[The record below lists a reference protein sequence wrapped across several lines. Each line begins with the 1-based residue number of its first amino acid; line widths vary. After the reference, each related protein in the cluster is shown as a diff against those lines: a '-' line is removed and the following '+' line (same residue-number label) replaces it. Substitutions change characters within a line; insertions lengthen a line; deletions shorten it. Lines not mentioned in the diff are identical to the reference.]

1 SKLPL
6 LIQNNVPV
14 LIDTVHGIAHN
25 KIMILDDTNVITGS
39 FNFTDA
45 ADSRNAENVLII
57 QDSELARIYKDNW
70 DKRAKTAKHYT
81 EATWPNISIHSKQ

>member
-1 SKLPL
+1 V
-6 LIQNNVPV
+6 I
-14 LIDTVHGIAHN
+14 
-25 KIMILDDTNVITGS
+25 ILDNTNVITGS

-70 DKRAKTAKHYT
+70 DKRAKTAKQYN
-81 EATWPNISIHSKQ
+81 EATWPNISTYSKP